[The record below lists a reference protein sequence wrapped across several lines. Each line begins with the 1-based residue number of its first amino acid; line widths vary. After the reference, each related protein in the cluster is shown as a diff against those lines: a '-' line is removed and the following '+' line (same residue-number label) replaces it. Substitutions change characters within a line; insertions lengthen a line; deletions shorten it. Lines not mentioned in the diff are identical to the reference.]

1 MRLAKHSTTK
11 FAAVFTLF
19 AASGVAAGRSSTAG
33 PTLPNFVLRTHDNK
47 PVRFYD
53 DLIKG
58 KTVVISFMF
67 TSCKAICPMTNAN
80 LLKVQRALG
89 DHVGRD
95 VFFYSLSLDPKA
107 DTPAVL
113 SKYARSIGAGPGWT
127 FLTGKPEDLESL
139 RRTLG
144 LFDPD
149 PKVDAD
155 KTQHGALIVYGN
167 DATGKWSVLPSL
179 GNAERIANAVRRLL
193 GAGASTQAQGVG
205 QALPPANPNPSRDR

>member
-1 MRLAKHSTTK
+1 MRAISQ

-19 AASGVAAGRSSTAG
+19 AASGVAADRSSAAG
-33 PTLPNFVLRTHDNK
+33 PALPNFVLRTQADR

-67 TSCKAICPMTNAN
+67 TSCKAICPMTSAN
-80 LLKVQRALG
+80 LLKVQKALG

-95 VFFYSLSLDPKA
+95 VFFYSLSLNPKA
-107 DTPAVL
+107 DSPAVL
-113 SKYARSIGAGPGWT
+113 NKYAKAIGAGRGWT
-127 FLTGKPEDLESL
+127 FLTGKSEDLESL

-167 DATGKWSVLPSL
+167 DAIGRWSVIPAL
-179 GNAERIANAVRRLL
+179 GDPERIATAVRRVMPT
-193 GAGASTQAQGVG
+193 GVRTQAQ
-205 QALPPANPNPSRDR
+205 AAPR

>member
-1 MRLAKHSTTK
+1 MRLTGRVISQ

-19 AASGVAAGRSSTAG
+19 AASGVAAGRSSAAA
-33 PTLPNFVLRTHDNK
+33 PTLPNFVLRTQDNK

-80 LLKVQRALG
+80 LLKVQKALG

-113 SKYARSIGAGPGWT
+113 SKYARSIGAKPGWT

-167 DATGKWSVLPSL
+167 DTTGRWSVLPSL
-179 GNAERIANAVRRLL
+179 GNAERIANAVLRLL
-193 GAGASTQAQGVG
+193 GAGASTQAQAVG
-205 QALPPANPNPSRDR
+205 QTLPPANPNPSRDR

>member
-1 MRLAKHSTTK
+1 MRFTMRTIPR
-11 FAAVFTLF
+11 FAAVFTLC
-19 AASGVAAGRSSTAG
+19 AASGAAAGRPSTG
-33 PTLPNFVLRTHDNK
+33 LTLPNFVLRTQAGR

-58 KTVVISFMF
+58 KTVVVSFMF
-67 TSCKAICPMTNAN
+67 TSCNTICPLTSAN
-80 LLKVQRALG
+80 LLKVRKALG

-95 VFFYSLSLDPKA
+95 VFFYSLTLDPA
-107 DTPAVL
+107 TDTAAVL
-113 SKYARSIGAGPGWT
+113 DKYAKKIGAGPGWT
-127 FLTGKPEDLESL
+127 FLTGKPDDLEAL

-167 DATGKWSVLPSL
+167 DAAGRWSVLPSL
-179 GNAERIANAVRRLL
+179 WDPERIATAVRRVMS
-193 GAGASTQAQGVG
+193 APAQARAV
-205 QALPPANPNPSRDR
+205 PR